1 MSMGTRVNTA
11 TWALILALCFNVH
24 ADQALEDRVRDLA
37 SELRCVVC
45 QNLSVA
51 DSPAE
56 MAVQMRGIVREQLR
70 AGKTPDEIRSYFVSR
85 YGEWVLLAPPAR
97 GFNLAVWVLPFAA
110 LLAGLYFAVRVLRR
124 WSGRARDEPRD
135 PPDPELLRQVRAAA
149 AAGGFREGET
159 EDPSDRGQ
167 GRIYRDLRELDL
179 DHREG
184 KLSTGDYEVLKRRYE
199 AQAVRLLEEVGE
211 TAPRPPDPG
220 TEPGTRA
227 PGSGRTWALA
237 AGAALLLAGGVTL
250 GLLLGQSLRPRTST
264 EDSITGDFLTG
275 TGPGGIGRPGVSA
288 GPEALL
294 RQGQE
299 ALQRK
304 DFKAAIA
311 AFREVLRGDPGHPA
325 ANAYMG
331 IVLARAGHTEAA
343 LAALDRALSR
353 TPDLPLALW
362 GKGMLLY
369 REGRDLAG
377 AREHL
382 GRLEQLLPPGEQRE
396 AVRGMIAD
404 MDPAAASR
412 GMTADVDP
420 AAAVSRGM
428 TADTDPAAVS
438 RSIAGTVRLAPG
450 RTAEMGE
457 RSTLFIVARSSG
469 AESGAPLAVKRIV
482 RPFFPVSFTLG
493 PGDVM
498 IPGTAFEGPMNISAR
513 LDRDGDPLTRE
524 PGDPAGVYRENPA
537 APGARNVAIR
547 LE

>member
-1 MSMGTRVNTA
+1 MSTKAQAGA
-11 TWALILALCFNVH
+11 AAWALVLALCCNVH
-24 ADQALEDRVRDLA
+24 ADQALEDRVRAIA

-51 DSPAE
+51 DSPSE
-56 MAVQMRGIVREQLR
+56 TAVQMRGVVREQLR
-70 AGKTPDEIRSYFVSR
+70 AGKTPDEVRSYFVSR

-97 GFNLAVWVLPFAA
+97 GFNWAVWVLPFAA
-110 LLAGLYFAVRVLRR
+110 LLGGLYFAVRVLRR

-149 AAGGFREGET
+149 AAAGDFREGES
-159 EDPSDRGQ
+159 EDPSDHRRT
-167 GRIYRDLRELDL
+167 RIYRDLRELDL

-184 KLSTGDYEVLKRRYE
+184 RLSAGDYQVLKRRYE
-199 AQAVRLLEEVGE
+199 GQAVRLLEEAGE
-211 TAPRPPDPG
+211 GAPRLPESG
-220 TEPGTRA
+220 TGPGTRA
-227 PGSGRTWALA
+227 AGSGRTWALA

-250 GLLLGQSLRPRTST
+250 GLLLGQSLRPRSST

-275 TGPGGIGRPGVSA
+275 TGPGGIGRPGASDA
-288 GPEALL
+288 PEALL
-294 RQGQE
+294 RQGRD

-304 DFKAAIA
+304 DFRAAIE
-311 AFREVLRGDPGHPA
+311 AFREVLRGDPGHPE

-331 IVLARAGHTEAA
+331 VVLARAGHTEAA

-362 GKGMLLY
+362 GKGMVLY

-382 GRLEQLLPPGEQRE
+382 RRLEGLLPPGEQRE

-404 MDPAAASR
+404 MDPAAAA
-412 GMTADVDP
+412 G
-420 AAAVSRGM
+420 
-428 TADTDPAAVS
+428 

-450 RTAEMGE
+450 RTAEAGE
-457 RSTLFIVARSSG
+457 RSTLFIVARSPG
-469 AESGAPLAVKRIV
+469 AGPGAPLAVKRIV
-482 RPFFPVSFTLG
+482 RPSFPVSFTLG

-498 IPGTAFEGPMNISAR
+498 IPGTAFDGPVDLSAR

-524 PGDPAGVYRENPA
+524 PGDPAGVYPGNPA
-537 APGARNVAIR
+537 APGARNVAIV

>member
-1 MSMGTRVNTA
+1 MNTRVNTA

-24 ADQALEDRVRDLA
+24 GDQELEDRVRAIA

-70 AGKTPDEIRSYFVSR
+70 AGKTPDEVRSYFVSK

-124 WSGRARDEPRD
+124 WSGRAGDEPRE
-135 PPDPELLRQVRAAA
+135 PPDPEMLRRIRAAA
-149 AAGGFREGET
+149 AAGDFREGDP
-159 EDPSDRGQ
+159 EDPSEHRRT
-167 GRIYRDLRELDL
+167 RIYRDLRELDL

-184 KLSTGDYEVLKRRYE
+184 RISTADYEVLKRRYE
-199 AQAVRLLEEVGE
+199 GQAVRILEEAGE
-211 TAPRPPDPG
+211 GAPRPAGSG
-220 TEPGTRA
+220 TK
-227 PGSGRTWALA
+227 PGSRAAGGRRTWTLA

-275 TGPGGIGRPGVSA
+275 TGPGGISPPGASGA
-288 GPEALL
+288 PEALL
-294 RQGQE
+294 RRGQD
-299 ALQRK
+299 ALQQK
-304 DFKAAIA
+304 DFKTAIE
-311 AFREVLRGDPGHPA
+311 AFQAVLRGDPGHPE

-331 IVLARAGHTEAA
+331 VVLARAGHTEAA
-343 LAALDRALSR
+343 LAALDRALAR

-382 GRLEQLLPPGEQRE
+382 RRLERLLPPGEQRE
-396 AVRGMIAD
+396 TVRSMIAD
-404 MDPAAASR
+404 MDPA
-412 GMTADVDP
+412 TA
-420 AAAVSRGM
+420 
-428 TADTDPAAVS
+428 S
-438 RSIAGTVRLAPG
+438 RSIAGTVRLDPG
-450 RTAEMGE
+450 RTAEVGE
-457 RSTLFIVARSSG
+457 RSTLFIVARSPG
-469 AESGAPLAVKRIV
+469 TGPGAPLAVKRVV
-482 RPFFPVSFTLG
+482 RPSFPVSFTLG

-498 IPGTAFEGPMNISAR
+498 IPGTAFDGPMDLSAR

-524 PGDPAGVYRENPA
+524 PGEPAGVYPENPA
-537 APGARNVAIR
+537 APGARNVAIH
-547 LE
+547 LK

>member
-11 TWALILALCFNVH
+11 SWALILALCFNVH

-37 SELRCVVC
+37 SELRCVAC

-135 PPDPELLRQVRAAA
+135 PPNPELLRQVRAAV
-149 AAGGFREGET
+149 AAGGFREGEP

-167 GRIYRDLRELDL
+167 GRIYRDLRELDI

-199 AQAVRLLEEVGE
+199 AQAVRILEEAGE
-211 TAPRPPDPG
+211 AAPRPPEPG
-220 TEPGTRA
+220 TEPVPRA

-275 TGPGGIGRPGVSA
+275 TGPGGIGRPGASA
-288 GPEALL
+288 EPEALL

-304 DFKAAIA
+304 DFKTAIA

-353 TPDLPLALW
+353 MPDLPLALW
-362 GKGMLLY
+362 GKGMILY

-382 GRLEQLLPPGEQRE
+382 GRLERLLPPGEQRE

-404 MDPAAASR
+404 MDPEAASR
-412 GMTADVDP
+412 GT
-420 AAAVSRGM
+420 
-428 TADTDPAAVS
+428 TEDTDPAAAS

-450 RTAEMGE
+450 RTAEVGE

-469 AESGAPLAVKRIV
+469 AETGAPLAVKRIV
-482 RPFFPVSFTLG
+482 RPSFPVSFTLG

-498 IPGTAFEGPMNISAR
+498 IPGTAFEGPMNLSAR
-513 LDRDGDPLTRE
+513 LDRDGDPLTRD